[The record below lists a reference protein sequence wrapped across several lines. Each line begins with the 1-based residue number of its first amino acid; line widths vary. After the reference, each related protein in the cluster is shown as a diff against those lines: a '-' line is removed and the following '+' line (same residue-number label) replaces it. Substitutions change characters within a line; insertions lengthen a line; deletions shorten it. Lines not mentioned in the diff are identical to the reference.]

1 MYSPALKYY
10 GNNDHKIDY
19 SLVAQLSNIVI

>member
-1 MYSPALKYY
+1 MYSPALRYY

-19 SLVAQLSNIVI
+19 SLVAELSNIVT